1 MSKHYILDCTLR
13 DGGYINDFDFG
24 YFTVKDIIYKL
35 NNSKVDIVECGF
47 LKSGAFDK
55 DRTLFGSVEFI
66 REFIEPKKANTL
78 YVAMIAYGDSFNSS
92 DKFAQTL
99 TINLF
104 DTTSDVLLHELFH
117 AYQIFCANT
126 GKEFGMATANYE
138 IEAQLA
144 KYYYAFRNKEQ
155 IAVEEANKY
164 YYTKGHPWFD
174 VADLSKYILFQK
186 EGKSIYDA
194 KKYAKQFAMVATRYV
209 NSKGDVKYTYTPP
222 SNVEETIENLTILSR
237 KCQ

>member
-1 MSKHYILDCTLR
+1 MYKKSGDILT
-13 DGGYINDFDFG
+13 
-24 YFTVKDIIYKL
+24 IIYDP
-35 NNSKVDIVECGF
+35 NNTEDS
-47 LKSGAFDK
+47 
-55 DRTLFGSVEFI
+55 
-66 REFIEPKKANTL
+66 
-78 YVAMIAYGDSFNSS
+78 MIAYGDSFNSS

-194 KKYAKQFAMVATRYV
+194 KEYARQFAMVATRYV